1 MQLYHRE
8 LQVNE
13 SLIIAL
19 QNIVFKCM
27 LPFCS
32 GPNSTETTYFPAG
45 KYIENVPFCDTITFP
60 PAEDELLGNTD
71 VNFTLISTFGGKLSC
86 STRPERRYRAG
97 DRGGITLL
105 NELQLFIINLSPGKF
120 L

>member
-1 MQLYHRE
+1 MPPGLNVPYI
-8 LQVNE
+8 V
-13 SLIIAL
+13 L
-19 QNIVFKCM
+19 QNFIFQCL

-60 PAEDELLGNTD
+60 SIPEDELLGNTE

-97 DRGGITLL
+97 DRGGMTLL
-105 NELQLFIINLSPGKF
+105 NELQLFIINLAQNKF

>member
-1 MQLYHRE
+1 MPYL
-8 LQVNE
+8 L
-13 SLIIAL
+13 L
-19 QNIVFKCM
+19 QNFIFKCL